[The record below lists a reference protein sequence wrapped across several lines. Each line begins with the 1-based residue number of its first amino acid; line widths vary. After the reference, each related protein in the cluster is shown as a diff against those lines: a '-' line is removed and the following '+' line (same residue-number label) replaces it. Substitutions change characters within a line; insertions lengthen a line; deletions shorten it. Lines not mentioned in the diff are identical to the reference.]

1 MGADDK
7 DGKDGGKKKVPKV
20 PKVSRDKTVAA
31 ATKRKETT
39 SKNAHDGQENENKR
53 SKVVVVET
61 PEAKVPEAKVPEAK
75 DPEAKVPEAKVPEV
89 VQQPVV
95 VVDDDERGVEGV
107 EQEGKE
113 NDRRDDECRP
123 VEDVERVVKTDAK
136 NDEGGS
142 NGLSSDFVNRMYA
155 TYVSN
160 KR

>member
-1 MGADDK
+1 M
-7 DGKDGGKKKVPKV
+7 
-20 PKVSRDKTVAA
+20 AA

-39 SKNAHDGQENENKR
+39 PKNAHDGQENENKR

-75 DPEAKVPEAKVPEV
+75 VQAKVPEV
-89 VQQPVV
+89 VQQSVV
-95 VVDDDERGVEGV
+95 VVNEDERPERPERPGRDPR
-107 EQEGKE
+107 
-113 NDRRDDECRP
+113 DRRDDECRS
-123 VEDVERVVKTDAK
+123 VEDVERVKNDAK
-136 NDEGGS
+136 DDERGA